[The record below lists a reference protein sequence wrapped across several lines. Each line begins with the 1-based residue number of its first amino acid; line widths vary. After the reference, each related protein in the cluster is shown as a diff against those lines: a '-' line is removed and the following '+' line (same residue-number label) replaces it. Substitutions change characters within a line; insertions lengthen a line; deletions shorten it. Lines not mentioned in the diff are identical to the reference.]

1 MSKPTTPARPGPA
14 GEIHER
20 LQRYLERLGLKG
32 LDIEAHLAWVK
43 EKKPSELEA
52 VERLLAQAAALQRER
67 SIEWRIKGSGLKVR
81 KTMAAFDW
89 AFQPKLERRTIEE
102 LFTLAFVQRH
112 EDVLITG
119 KAGTGKSHILK
130 ALVIKGC
137 EQEWMVR
144 YARCVDLIDD
154 LYAGLADG
162 SYERRMKRWCRPAFL
177 VIDDVGLGQLKRRD
191 EEPTAAHMLFTLL
204 DRRHTNATTGITS
217 NIKLSAWGKYLGDAT
232 LAAAVLDRLAANSIR
247 IDRRGVAVRVAHRR
261 AVAGASPQA
270 ARLVRADDPLPRA
283 SQERVT
289 RPRSLPTSA
298 GRQLFP
304 KWK

>member
-1 MSKPTTPARPGPA
+1 MPTKRSGKRLEGPTTEVR
-14 GEIHER
+14 ER
-20 LQRYLERLGLKG
+20 IQRHLERLGLKG

-43 EKKPSELEA
+43 QHQAPQLDATEA
-52 VERLLAQAAALQRER
+52 LLAQAAALMRGR
-67 SIEWRIKGSGLKVR
+67 SVEWRIKGSGLKDR
-81 KTMAAFDW
+81 KSMAAFDW
-89 AFQPKLERRTIEE
+89 DFQPKLDRRTIEE
-102 LFTLAFVQRH
+102 LFTLTFVQRH

-162 SYERRMKRWCRPAFL
+162 SYERRMKRWCRPVFL

-191 EEPTAAHMLFTLL
+191 DEPTAAHMLFTLL
-204 DRRHTNATTGITS
+204 DRRHNNATTGITS

-247 IDRRGVAVRVAHRR
+247 IDIDGPSYRQHLAH
-261 AVAGASPQA
+261 
-270 ARLVRADDPLPRA
+270 VRAKEHGLQLPGEDA
-283 SQERVT
+283 
-289 RPRSLPTSA
+289 A
-298 GRQLFP
+298 
-304 KWK
+304 